1 MIRFFYDDIILIY
14 IGLTPL
20 RHYMKY
26 TPVEEHLFDIV
37 VTLGELEDKRN
48 IEITRAEIESLRL
61 TRTTALNKWLLV
73 NNDDSTIN
81 SYVNTQNIRNSRQDI
96 GLW

>member
-1 MIRFFYDDIILIY
+1 MNIFSLIMINIV
-14 IGLTPL
+14 GLTPL

-26 TPVEEHLFDIV
+26 TPVEEHLFDII

-73 NNDDSTIN
+73 NDGSTTCM
-81 SYVNTQNIRNSRQDI
+81 SSTQDIRDVRQDI

>member
-1 MIRFFYDDIILIY
+1 
-14 IGLTPL
+14 
-20 RHYMKY
+20 MKY

-37 VTLGELEDKRN
+37 ITLGELEDKRN